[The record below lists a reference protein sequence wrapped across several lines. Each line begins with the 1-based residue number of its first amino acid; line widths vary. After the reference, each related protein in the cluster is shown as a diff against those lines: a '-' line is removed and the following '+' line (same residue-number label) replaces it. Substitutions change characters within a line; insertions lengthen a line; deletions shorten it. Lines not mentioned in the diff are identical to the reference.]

1 MFISLVC
8 AHRLLLQAFTV
19 SASLTHIFRGTTWD
33 VTSIKMSQST
43 HTQVY
48 TGKIHAS
55 CQLRMAPAST
65 LANEYLNKCCN
76 HLAFRRPSN
85 VCDALNAGILGINIS
100 GHGHLDPP
108 GFLISTYSFNLGV
121 YWLKHGLCINI
132 GPTTRHKTLTQTEIP
147 VWEQ

>member
-8 AHRLLLQAFTV
+8 EHSLLLHAFTV

-33 VTSIKMSQST
+33 VTSIKVSQST
-43 HTQVY
+43 H

-85 VCDALNAGILGINIS
+85 VCDALNAGILGIHFS
-100 GHGHLDPP
+100 GHAHLDHP
-108 GFLISTYSFNLGV
+108 GSRISTYSFNLGV

-132 GPTTRHKTLTQTEIP
+132 GPTTRHKTRTQTEIP